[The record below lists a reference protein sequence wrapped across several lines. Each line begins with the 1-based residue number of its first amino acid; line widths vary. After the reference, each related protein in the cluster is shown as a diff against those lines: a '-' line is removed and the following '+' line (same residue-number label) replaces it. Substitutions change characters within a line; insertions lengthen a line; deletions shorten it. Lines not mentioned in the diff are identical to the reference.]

1 MGSAEKM
8 EREERMRNGLSA
20 GSLKR
25 IAKLSTR
32 MWDRHYVPAKLR
44 SDPVYSAVA
53 KELAGSSLSVLD
65 IGCGLGLLAF
75 YLRETGFEPAITGFD
90 YDDSKISCAC
100 RMAERGGYSG
110 LSFMTGDA
118 RTGLP
123 EFSGNVVIL
132 DILQF
137 FTRSEQEVLLRAAA
151 SRVAAGGKFV
161 IRSGLEDDSA
171 RFRITVAGDWLAK
184 LTLWMKAAPVCY
196 PTRDLFESVLT
207 SAGLKVR
214 VEPLWGGTP
223 FNNHLIVAERQ
234 F

>member
-1 MGSAEKM
+1 MTNELPA
-8 EREERMRNGLSA
+8 A
-20 GSLKR
+20 SLQR
-25 IAKLSTR
+25 IAKLSVR
-32 MWDRHYVPAKLR
+32 LWDRHYVPAKLR

-53 KELAGSSLSVLD
+53 RELAGTALPVLD

-75 YLRETGFEPAITGFD
+75 YLRETGFKPAVTGFD
-90 YDDSKISCAC
+90 YDARKIASAL
-100 RMAERGGYSG
+100 RMAARGEYAG

-123 EFSGNVVIL
+123 DFSGNAVIL

-137 FTRSEQEVLLRAAA
+137 FTRAEQETLLRAAA
-151 SRVAAGGKFV
+151 SRVAAGGKLV
-161 IRSGLEDDSA
+161 IRSGLEDDST

-196 PTRDLFESVLT
+196 PTRALFESVLVA
-207 SAGLKVR
+207 AGLNVR

-234 F
+234 L